1 MKQTLRP
8 SLALS
13 LLVACAC
20 LTLAPTSSAQRRRP
34 RPPRTPPATTQTQET
49 TQPARTGEAQTASTS
64 ILIRWRGTAD
74 VERYRLQVAR
84 DAEFNDIVFDSA
96 VTGREHRVTGLA
108 PGSYFWH
115 VAPAAGET
123 GRYSSPAPIQV
134 VAGPASAGA
143 TVATPTAANVIIAS
157 NNVGWRTATG
167 EVARLAAANLR
178 AGKGADFVGVNTGG
192 TVYALDGATGVALW
206 VTRFRPGAAGGG
218 QANAEANATTAVTF
232 PPLVVRAGETSNI
245 VAAYEGGVRALRG
258 ETGREVW
265 RAALG
270 AGSAVSGI
278 TFDFDGDGK
287 TEIVVAAGSPS
298 TLYILDSETGRTL
311 AETKLEGNVVG
322 SPAPYTSA
330 AMRGVVVSLDNSTV
344 DLRNIKGESVKSVK
358 LDAPVTTAPLVIPSS
373 HGLIMTVGTEK
384 GLDALNAD
392 ELRPIGRIATE
403 GDTVRGTLVGS
414 DLDGDGMQE
423 IIMVTRQGRVAV
435 VGTGDGKIKWFAEG
449 ATDASAASLAD
460 VNGDGVLDVLVPAG
474 SLFAVGFS
482 GRDGSLIWR
491 AEEDGGRP
499 LPPRP
504 ADSMRS
510 LTVAPATGDGGFVVG
525 GEPSRVGLRAVE
537 LPKGAVKTAAN

>member
-8 SLALS
+8 ALALT
-13 LLVACAC
+13 LLVACLY
-20 LTLAPTSSAQRRRP
+20 LTLAPATSAQRRRT
-34 RPPRTPPATTQTQET
+34 RPPRTSPSATPTPDATP
-49 TQPARTGEAQTASTS
+49 QPARTGDAQTASTS
-64 ILIRWRGTAD
+64 LLIRWRGTAD

-96 VTGREHRVTGLA
+96 VTGREYRVTGLA

-134 VAGPASAGA
+134 VGGSASGGP
-143 TVATPTAANVIIAS
+143 TLATPTAANIIIAS

-167 EVARLAAANLR
+167 EVARLVAANLR

-192 TVYALDGATGVALW
+192 TVYALDAATGVALW
-206 VTRFRPGAAGGG
+206 VTRFRPNTAGGA
-218 QANAEANATTAVTF
+218 QASATAAAAAVTF

-270 AGSAVSGI
+270 AGSATSGI
-278 TFDFDGDGK
+278 TFDLDGDGK
-287 TEIVVAAGSPS
+287 TEIIVAAGSPA
-298 TLYILDSETGRTL
+298 TLYILDGETGRTL
-311 AETKLEGNVVG
+311 AEAKLEANVVG
-322 SPAPYTSA
+322 SPSPYTSA
-330 AMRGVVVSLDNSTV
+330 ALRGVVVALDNSTV

-358 LDAPVTTAPLVIPSS
+358 LDAPITTAPLVIPSS

-403 GDTVRGTLVGS
+403 GDTVRGALVAS

-449 ATDASAASLAD
+449 ATDAGAASLAD

-474 SLFAVGFS
+474 ALFAVGFS

-491 AEEDGGRP
+491 AEDEGGRP

-510 LTVAPATGDGGFVVG
+510 LTVAPATGDGGFIVG